1 MRRFVADG
9 VNIFFSGLRRWAMS
23 KTWIVKRIDG
33 LELWTS
39 VTETTQHFAIK
50 TRQKRARVLGTLAEA
65 EAYFA
70 DALDRARLAR
80 AH

>member
-1 MRRFVADG
+1 
-9 VNIFFSGLRRWAMS
+9 MS
-23 KTWIVKRIDG
+23 KTWILKRIDG

-39 VTETTQHFAIK
+39 VTATTQHFAVK
-50 TRQKRARVLGTLAEA
+50 TREKRARVVSTLAEA

-70 DALDRARLAR
+70 DALNRARLAR